1 MILAI
6 TADKFG
12 HHLWNQLFID
22 DVVYGFKHNDLWE
35 GCIINLYG
43 KKYEMIY
50 LDYRD
55 GISYDVFRYELQEI
69 EEDIVDITYVIENKM
84 YDR

>member
-6 TADKFG
+6 TADKQG
-12 HHLWNQLFID
+12 NNLWNQLFVGD
-22 DVVYGFKHNDLWE
+22 KVYGFKNNDLWE
-35 GCIINLYG
+35 GNVVKLFDKNYN
-43 KKYEMIY
+43 MNY

-55 GISYDVFRYELQEI
+55 EISYNVIRYELQPI
-69 EEDIVDITYVIENKM
+69 EEDIVDISYVIENKM